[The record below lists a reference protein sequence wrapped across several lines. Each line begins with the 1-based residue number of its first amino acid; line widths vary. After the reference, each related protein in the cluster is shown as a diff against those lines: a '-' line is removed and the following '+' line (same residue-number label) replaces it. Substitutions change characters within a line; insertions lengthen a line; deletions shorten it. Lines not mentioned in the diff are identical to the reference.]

1 MPFGSRLLVYS
12 SMLLFSF
19 EDCGP
24 PGLPRMLQLDLAM
37 RPDVHAALIAVHDSA
52 RWLEA
57 VPCKSC
63 APVLLPVAALCFRVS
78 CACSDA
84 LLPSLGMA
92 HEEDHCQ
99 GNGLGRKTPCLQGH
113 LTCLAAC
120 SVAAPSPPPRTSIPL
135 CLLER
140 QKCKCQGHD
149 NRHQKDLSA
158 DRAAHCMCEAA
169 SLPSF
174 LPHL

>member
-1 MPFGSRLLVYS
+1 MKNKLLLHPCCSDSPSPDPFKHRICLQAGVDGPAMPFGSRLLVYS

-24 PGLPRMLQLDLAM
+24 PGLPRMLQLDLVM

-99 GNGLGRKTPCLQGH
+99 GNGLGLKIPCLQGH

-120 SVAAPSPPPRTSIPL
+120 SVAAPSPPPAPPS
-135 CLLER
+135 
-140 QKCKCQGHD
+140 
-149 NRHQKDLSA
+149 LSA
-158 DRAAHCMCEAA
+158 C
-169 SLPSF
+169 
-174 LPHL
+174 